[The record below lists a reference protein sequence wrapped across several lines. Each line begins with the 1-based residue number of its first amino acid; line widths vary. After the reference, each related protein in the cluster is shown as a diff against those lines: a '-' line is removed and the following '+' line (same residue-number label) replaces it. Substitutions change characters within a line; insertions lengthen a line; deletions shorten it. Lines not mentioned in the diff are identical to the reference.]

1 MTRMQFS
8 KYVRYLFCCLL
19 VISTNSCR
27 KDTPVDLVPEQ
38 QDLTLNPPGD
48 LQIISMTETEVVLS
62 WTDNNSSETSFDVEQ
77 STDSTYFSV
86 VKSVS
91 ANVTTATI
99 PGTYLTTNIY
109 YFRVKAKSSIMTSGP
124 SNVVQRTLFPA
135 PTALQILSMTATSV
149 ALRWTDNSSTET
161 GFDVEQSVDSSAYS
175 VLSTVGANVTST
187 TINAVFDSNKTYS
200 FRVCAKTALNKS
212 AYSNALSRTL
222 GSWVFVKGG
231 SFQMGRNSEFSDER
245 PVHSVTL
252 KNYYIGKYEVTVRQY
267 REFVAATGRVFPPA
281 PSWGWNDDD
290 PMVYVSWNDARDY
303 CIWISDTTGK
313 TVRMPTEA
321 EWEYAARGGKFS
333 QGFSYSGSNTIDGVA
348 WSFANS
354 SSRTQ
359 TVGTK
364 QPNELGI
371 YDMSGNAWE
380 WCADWYSSYSS
391 QPQTNPTGP
400 SNGTIKVFR
409 GGSWFDYGLGKSDC
423 GVETRYNYTPGSKV
437 YDGGFRVVQQ
447 L

>member
-38 QDLTLNPPGD
+38 QDLTLYPPGD
-48 LQIISMTETEVVLS
+48 LKIISMTETEIVLS

-77 STDSTYFSV
+77 STDR
-86 VKSVS
+86 
-91 ANVTTATI
+91 
-99 PGTYLTTNIY
+99 TYL
-109 YFRVKAKSSIMTSGP
+109 S
-124 SNVVQRTLFPA
+124 
-135 PTALQILSMTATSV
+135 
-149 ALRWTDNSSTET
+149 
-161 GFDVEQSVDSSAYS
+161 
-175 VLSTVGANVTST
+175 VGANVTST
-187 TINAVFDSNKTYS
+187 TINALFDSNKTYS

-212 AYSNALSRTL
+212 AYSNTLSRTL

-290 PMVYVSWNDARDY
+290 PMVYVNWNDARDY

-313 TVRMPTEA
+313 IVRMPTEA

-409 GGSWFDYGLGKSDC
+409 GGSWFDYGIGTSD
-423 GVETRYNYTPGSKV
+423 GRVETRYNYTPGSKV